1 MHMNITQEM
10 RRQKNIAEPTSVNLP
25 LTKNELERI
34 DDVRGAIPRRH
45 WFALA
50 AKEYLEK
57 QEEQEDDE

>member
-25 LTKNELERI
+25 LTEKELERI
-34 DDVRGAIPRRH
+34 DAVRGAIPRRH

-50 AKEYLEK
+50 AKDYLE
-57 QEEQEDDE
+57 QEEEQDDAE